1 MTIKRALKLQEN
13 LVALCRRRGFIF
25 PGSDLYGGLANTFDY
40 GPLGTL
46 MKNNIQSCWSREFIQ
61 KRLNCFA
68 FDSSILLHPDVWKAS
83 GHVDCFTDPM
93 SVCLECNARIRVDQL
108 LSQKLG
114 REWNTPLD
122 VTEYD
127 TALKTHN
134 IACPG
139 CAKTHC
145 FQRTKH
151 FNLLFRTNMG
161 ATDETSEW
169 INLRPETAQGA
180 YINFSNVQCAMRA
193 KLPFGIGQIGKSF
206 RNEISPGQFLF
217 RTREFEQMEL
227 QFFTFP
233 SDSDEW
239 MQYWIK
245 ECMHFLTTHGISQ
258 DNVRLRVHEQK
269 ELAHYARATTDIEFH
284 YPFGWKELW
293 GIANRTDSDLIKHM
307 RASGKNLHYFD
318 PITHKEVLPHI
329 VEPAL
334 GLGRLMLA
342 MLVDAYQ
349 EEIVLGRKR
358 TVLRLHEDIAPYRL
372 AVLPLVNKDAL
383 INFSEDLFKTL
394 ATKLCVDY
402 DTSGSIG
409 RRYRRQD
416 EIGTPLCITIDF
428 ETLDDNRVTVRDR
441 DSMEQ
446 KRISIDKLLAAAG
459 VTQLPLSFKAF

>member
-1 MTIKRALKLQEN
+1 MTLR
-13 LVALCRRRGFIF
+13 
-25 PGSDLYGGLANTFDY
+25 
-40 GPLGTL
+40 
-46 MKNNIQSCWSREFIQ
+46 SRHTT
-61 KRLNCFA
+61 
-68 FDSSILLHPDVWKAS
+68 SHVPDVPKPIAFSVPNILISCFVPIWVPPMRQGTFPHVPRTTSVPKA
-83 GHVDCFTDPM
+83 
-93 SVCLECNARIRVDQL
+93 LR
-108 LSQKLG
+108 
-114 REWNTPLD
+114 
-122 VTEYD
+122 
-127 TALKTHN
+127 
-134 IACPG
+134 
-139 CAKTHC
+139 
-145 FQRTKH
+145 
-151 FNLLFRTNMG
+151 
-161 ATDETSEW
+161 SEW

-180 YINFSNVQCAMRA
+180 YINFSNVQSAMRA

-258 DNVRLRVHEQK
+258 DNVRLRVHEQE
-269 ELAHYARATTDIEFH
+269 ELAHYARATSDIEFH

-329 VEPAL
+329 IEPAL

-383 INFSEDLFKTL
+383 INFSENLFKTL

-446 KRISIDKLLAAAG
+446 KRISIDNLLASAG
-459 VTQLPLSFKAF
+459 VKQLPLSFKAF